1 MQSNTIWLQ
10 ALYLEKDATL
20 YPHMLPK
27 GMKATYTRDL
37 ITGYGRINVRTC
49 AEAINYMGEIYG
61 FIRDK
66 GIECKMTTD
75 FHRVSFVI
83 RDFDNRADIVPL
95 VMDFIRDIENGTIKG
110 N

>member
-1 MQSNTIWLQ
+1 M
-10 ALYLEKDATL
+10 
-20 YPHMLPK
+20 HPK

-37 ITGYGRINVRTC
+37 INQTGRISIRTC

-75 FHRVSFVI
+75 FHRVSFTI
-83 RDFDNRADIVPL
+83 RDYNNRHDIVDL
-95 VMDFIRDIENGTIKG
+95 VMQFIQDIQNGSIKP
-110 N
+110 